1 MGTISKEVVGAGK
14 AFTSVFRSPSL
25 RRISLAFAAS
35 VIGDWAYA
43 VAVSVWAFG
52 QGGATAVGLF
62 GVARYVS
69 MAVLGPL
76 LSTLADRFPR
86 RRVMIGADLVRMVLV
101 VLGAVAIAT
110 DGPAVIV
117 YSIGLLTAVASLVFR
132 PAQAALLPQ
141 LTRTPS
147 ELTSTNVAMSTIE
160 SVGFF
165 AGPAIGGVLLAV
177 ADVEVVYLVN
187 AVSFLVSALLIA
199 GMGVPSSDAAAPI
212 GDDDVDR
219 GDEPVDAEVVD
230 GRTERFVSEALAGF
244 RTIAR
249 NRDLRLIAVLM
260 TAQTVVAGASLVF
273 EVSIAFDLL
282 DLGESGVGV
291 LSAMLGIGGIVGG
304 FVALVLAR
312 RERLAGDFGVG
323 VLLWSAP
330 LLLIVVWPT
339 LGATIAAMMVIG
351 VANSIV
357 DINAYTIVQRVAPAE
372 VMGRV
377 FGALESA
384 FTAGMALGALAMP
397 LLIETVGLRTGLAVI
412 GTVVAV
418 MALAGQPALRRI
430 DTTVLAP
437 PGLALR
443 RATCRCWASCRRP
456 CSNGSPTN
464 WSRSPFLP
472 GRWCSARATPG
483 IGSGSSSEAP
493 RSSASAASTAAN
505 SARAIRSARSP
516 CCAMSRVLRPC
527 VPATRRWCSPVWIA
541 TTSSRRSPEAVSRV
555 RWPMR
560 WSIVGWPW
568 ADAAAGLPIGRWFA
582 NQPRPRASHWSHAV
596 RS

>member
-437 PGLALR
+437 PGLALARNVPMLGVLPPPVLERIAHQLVTVTVPAGTVVFREGDPGDRFWIIQRGTAIVSIGGVDR
-443 RATCRCWASCRRP
+443 RELGPGDSFGEIAVLRDVPRTATVCAGDEALVLAGLDR
-456 CSNGSPTN
+456 ND
-464 WSRSPFLP
+464 FLT
-472 GRWCSARATPG
+472 AVT
-483 IGSGSSSEAP
+483 GSGE
-493 RSSASAASTAAN
+493 
-505 SARAIRSARSP
+505 
-516 CCAMSRVLRPC
+516 SREV
-527 VPATRRWCSPVWIA
+527 
-541 TTSSRRSPEAVSRV
+541 
-555 RWPMR
+555 
-560 WSIVGWPW
+560 
-568 ADAAAGLPIGRWFA
+568 ADALVDRWLA
-582 NQPRPRASHWSHAV
+582 LG
-596 RS
+596 

>member
-1 MGTISKEVVGAGK
+1 MGTISKEVADSGRAL
-14 AFTSVFRSPSL
+14 ASSFRNPAL
-25 RRISLAFAAS
+25 RRINLALAAS

-69 MAVLGPL
+69 MAVLGPV
-76 LSTLADRFPR
+76 LSTLADRYPR
-86 RRVMIGADLVRMVLV
+86 RRVMVGADLVRVVLV
-101 VLGAVAIAT
+101 VLGAVVIT
-110 DGPAVIV
+110 VDGPAVVV
-117 YSIGLLTAVASLVFR
+117 YSIGLLTGVASLVFR

-141 LTRTPS
+141 LARTPA
-147 ELTSTNVAMSTIE
+147 ELTSTNVAASTIE

-187 AVSFLVSALLIA
+187 AASFLVSALLIA
-199 GMGVPSSDAAAPI
+199 GVRAPSSDGLVEA
-212 GDDDVDR
+212 GDIPD
-219 GDEPVDAEVVD
+219 DEPAD
-230 GRTERFVSEALAGF
+230 GRSERFVIEALAGF
-244 RTIAR
+244 RTIAT

-291 LSAMLGIGGIVGG
+291 LGATLGIGGIVGG
-304 FVALVLAR
+304 FVTLVMAR

-339 LGATIAAMMVIG
+339 LGATIAAMVVIG

-357 DINAYTIVQRVAPAE
+357 DINAYTIVQRVAPAD

-397 LLIETVGLRTGLAVI
+397 LLIDTVGLRAGLAVI
-412 GTVVAV
+412 GAIVTAMALVAV
-418 MALAGQPALRRI
+418 PALQRI

-437 PGLALR
+437 PDLTLVRNVPMLAVLPTPVVER
-443 RATCRCWASCRRP
+443 IAHQLATI
-456 CSNGSPTN
+456 N
-464 WSRSPFLP
+464 
-472 GRWCSARATPG
+472 
-483 IGSGSSSEAP
+483 
-493 RSSASAASTAAN
+493 
-505 SARAIRSARSP
+505 
-516 CCAMSRVLRPC
+516 
-527 VPATRRWCSPVWIA
+527 VPAGAAVFHEGDAGDRFWIIRRGVAVVSIDGVERRELGPGDSFGEIA
-541 TTSSRRSPEAVSRV
+541 LLHDVARTATV
-555 RWPMR
+555 RA
-560 WSIVGWPW
+560 G
-568 ADAAAGLPIGRWFA
+568 ADALVLAGLGRDDFLA
-582 NQPRPRASHWSHAV
+582 AV
-596 RS
+596 NGNRESREVADALVDRWLAFG